1 MKFKTIVKNRYIE
14 NTIDSHLPYLFTI
27 GCPEYIKTFTFDGD
41 IKIIGINENY
51 NRRYIHTDTYIAKIY
66 SDIRMTSNTEPV
78 YEFKFHIGK
87 PTIIN
92 KEFDD
97 GHTIMIFA
105 EISKCEL
112 YTGIT
117 TEINIK
123 SIKVGK

>member
-1 MKFKTIVKNRYIE
+1 
-14 NTIDSHLPYLFTI
+14 
-27 GCPEYIKTFTFDGD
+27 
-41 IKIIGINENY
+41 
-51 NRRYIHTDTYIAKIY
+51 
-66 SDIRMTSNTEPV
+66 MTSNTEPV
-78 YEFKFHIGK
+78 YEFKFRIGK

-105 EISKCEL
+105 EIPKCEL
-112 YTGIT
+112 YTGIS